1 METEMDEMFIIHENA
16 RIKKK
21 EREHNWNQK
30 INEYDIEKPLEPYD
44 EYRKDVFKYMR
55 RDSDLPY
62 VLADFKSNFAKYPI
76 VYQMRIIISIWVEL
90 DVTSP
95 AIRRTINATIRKI
108 HKSEPKA
115 LKKARTEIMRNE
127 LETLNLIQYDEKG
140 NEYIEVFRG
149 VDCFSASSDTAISWT
164 YNRNKAEWFANRFAC
179 LHTNDG
185 SCRVLQGK
193 IYVKDILSIE
203 YGRGEDEIIA
213 FPHKVFDVS
222 DVEDFVA
229 NYNHKG

>member
-1 METEMDEMFIIHENA
+1 MMETEMDEIFAIYENA
-16 RIKKK
+16 RIKEK
-21 EREHNWNQK
+21 ERENNWRQK

-44 EYRKDVFKYMR
+44 EYRKDVFK
-55 RDSDLPY
+55 PY
-62 VLADFKSNFAKYPI
+62 ILADFKSNFAKYPI
-76 VYQMRIIISIWVEL
+76 VYQMRILISIWVEL
-90 DVTSP
+90 DVSSP

-108 HKSEPKA
+108 YKSEPKA

-149 VDCFSASSDTAISWT
+149 VDCLSASSDTAISWT

-179 LHTNDG
+179 LHTEDR
-185 SCRVLQGK
+185 SCRLLQGK

-229 NYNHKG
+229 NYNHER

>member
-21 EREHNWNQK
+21 EREHNWDQK

-179 LHTNDG
+179 LHINDG

-229 NYNHKG
+229 NYNHER